1 MNKNRFF
8 LTTVLALTVLC
19 QLPAMARCHHFD
31 HIYNKYRDDDAVT
44 TFNLSPW
51 MVRMAV
57 GDEDE
62 DLKRVLKRIDEMKII
77 AFEETKGRSGNFAK
91 EVHSWLADE
100 QFQDLMVIRDGTD
113 NIEIKMISENK
124 RIKELVVFITDSD
137 SALVL
142 YLSGDIDVQQALKIS
157 KHVHVTGIS

>member
-8 LTTVLALTVLC
+8 LTTVLALMVLC

-62 DLKRVLKRIDEMKII
+62 DLKRVLKRIDE
-77 AFEETKGRSGNFAK
+77 RPGNFAK